1 MIIKHVILHVL
12 DKNSGNLIAS
22 QNELDLNQ
30 PSLHEYIEKLIEK
43 FGNSDYKVGQLT
55 DNDAIGSIVSDNDTR

>member
-55 DNDAIGSIVSDNDTR
+55 DNDAIGAIVSDNDTR